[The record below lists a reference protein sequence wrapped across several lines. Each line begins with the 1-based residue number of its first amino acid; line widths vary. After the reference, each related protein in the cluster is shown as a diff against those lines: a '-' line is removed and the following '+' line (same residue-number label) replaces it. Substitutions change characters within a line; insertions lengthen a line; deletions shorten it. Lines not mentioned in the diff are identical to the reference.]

1 MLQHKTLDT
10 AHVAVGYLSDW
21 IRSAAIGDRLV
32 YAVGD
37 LQKDRRLAN
46 PLDQVAGKAR
56 SLQREGLVHLFQRR
70 RGRYV
75 FEYLIVRRRPE
86 NSNH

>member
-21 IRSAAIGDRLV
+21 VRSAAIGDRLV

-46 PLDQVAGKAR
+46 PLDQSCGQSALATA
-56 SLQREGLVHLFQRR
+56 
-70 RGRYV
+70 
-75 FEYLIVRRRPE
+75 RRPGAFVPTPARPLRV
-86 NSNH
+86 